1 MPDMAKGV
9 AKYKIFNSK
18 LTAIVSISMVLFL
31 LGLVSMGLMIED
43 KLSSYV
49 KENYI
54 VSLTIRDGSSDK
66 DVQST
71 LDILK
76 GKQYTKEVKYISK
89 EDALKE
95 LAEEMGED
103 PVEFLGYNPLFASFE
118 VKLKSE
124 YAEAAQIDKI
134 AKELGGLSVLKEI
147 RCPKQL
153 MEKVNNNINRISFL
167 LLLFSAVLLF
177 ISFVLI
183 NNTMR
188 LLIYADRFLIHTMKL
203 VGATRSFI
211 RRPYMKT
218 GVVIGLLAALFAIG
232 YVLLMSYLLD
242 DKLRLFI
249 DFNDTS
255 VYVVMFATILISGV
269 VITLIA
275 TYLSV
280 NKFLN
285 KHEGDLYY
293 I

>member
-1 MPDMAKGV
+1 MAKGV

-66 DVQST
+66 DVQAT

-76 GKQYTKEVKYISK
+76 GKEYTKEVKYISK

-95 LAEEMGED
+95 LTEEMGED
-103 PVEFLGYNPLFASFE
+103 PVDFLGYNPLFASFE
-118 VKLKSE
+118 IKLKSE
-124 YAEAAQIDKI
+124 YAEAAKIDKI

-153 MEKVNNNINRISFL
+153 MEKVNNNINRLSFL

-177 ISFVLI
+177 ISFILI
-183 NNTMR
+183 NNTVR
-188 LLIYADRFLIHTMKL
+188 LLVYADRFLIHTMKL

-211 RRPYMKT
+211 RKPYMKT
-218 GVVIGLLAALFAIG
+218 GVVIGLLAALLAIG
-232 YVLLMSYLLD
+232 YVVLMSCLLD

-255 VYVVMFATILISGV
+255 VYVVMFATILVSGI

-280 NKFLN
+280 NKFLD
-285 KHEGDLYY
+285 KYEGDLYY

>member
-1 MPDMAKGV
+1 MAKSV

-18 LTAIVSISMVLFL
+18 LTTIISISMVLFL

-66 DVQST
+66 DIQT
-71 LDILK
+71 ALTILK

-95 LAEEMGED
+95 LEKEMGED
-103 PVEFLGYNPLFASFE
+103 PIDFLGYNPLLASFE
-118 VKLKSE
+118 LNLKSE
-124 YAEAAQIDKI
+124 YAEASQIDKI
-134 AKELGGLSVLKEI
+134 VKELSGLSVLKEI
-147 RCPKQL
+147 SCPKQL
-153 MEKVNNNINRISFL
+153 IEKVNNNINKISFL

-177 ISFVLI
+177 ISFILI
-183 NNTMR
+183 NNTVR
-188 LLIYADRFLIHTMKL
+188 LLIYSDRFMIHTMKL
-203 VGATRSFI
+203 VGATKSFI
-211 RRPYMKT
+211 RKPYMKT

-232 YVLLMSYLLD
+232 YVILMSYLLD
-242 DKLRLFI
+242 DELRLFI

-255 VYVVMFATILISGV
+255 VYAVMFATILVSGI

-285 KHEGDLYY
+285 KNEGELYY

>member
-1 MPDMAKGV
+1 MAKGV

-66 DVQST
+66 DVQAT

-76 GKQYTKEVKYISK
+76 GKEYTKEVKYISK

-95 LAEEMGED
+95 LTEEMGED
-103 PVEFLGYNPLFASFE
+103 PVDFLGYNPLFASFE
-118 VKLKSE
+118 IKLKSE
-124 YAEAAQIDKI
+124 FAEAAKIDKI

-153 MEKVNNNINRISFL
+153 MEKVNNNINRLSFL

-177 ISFVLI
+177 ISFILI
-183 NNTMR
+183 NNTVR
-188 LLIYADRFLIHTMKL
+188 LLVYADRFLIHTMKL

-211 RRPYMKT
+211 RKPYMKT
-218 GVVIGLLAALFAIG
+218 GVVIGLLAALLAIG
-232 YVLLMSYLLD
+232 YVVLMSCLLD

-255 VYVVMFATILISGV
+255 VYVVMFATILVSGI

-280 NKFLN
+280 NKFLD

>member
-1 MPDMAKGV
+1 MAKGV

-66 DVQST
+66 DVQTT

-76 GKQYTKEVKYISK
+76 GKEYTKEVKYISK

-95 LAEEMGED
+95 LTEEMGED
-103 PVEFLGYNPLFASFE
+103 PVDFLGYNPLFASFE
-118 VKLKSE
+118 IKLKSE
-124 YAEAAQIDKI
+124 FAEAAKIDKI

-153 MEKVNNNINRISFL
+153 MEKVNNNINRLSFL

-183 NNTMR
+183 NNSVR
-188 LLIYADRFLIHTMKL
+188 LLIYSDRFLIHTMKL

-249 DFNDTS
+249 DFNDMS
-255 VYVVMFATILISGV
+255 VYAVMFATILVSGI

>member
-1 MPDMAKGV
+1 MAKGV

-66 DVQST
+66 DVQTT

-76 GKQYTKEVKYISK
+76 GKEYTKEVKYISK

-95 LAEEMGED
+95 LTEEMGED
-103 PVEFLGYNPLFASFE
+103 PVDFLGYNPLFASFE
-118 VKLKSE
+118 IKLKSE
-124 YAEAAQIDKI
+124 FAEAAKIDKI

-153 MEKVNNNINRISFL
+153 MEKVNNNINRLSFL

-183 NNTMR
+183 NNTVR
-188 LLIYADRFLIHTMKL
+188 LLIYSDRFLIHTMKL

-249 DFNDTS
+249 DFNDMS
-255 VYVVMFATILISGV
+255 VYAVMFATILVSGI

>member
-1 MPDMAKGV
+1 MAKGV

-66 DVQST
+66 DVQTT

-76 GKQYTKEVKYISK
+76 GKEYTKEVKYISK

-95 LAEEMGED
+95 LTEEMGED
-103 PVEFLGYNPLFASFE
+103 PVDFLGYNPLFASFE
-118 VKLKSE
+118 IKLKSE
-124 YAEAAQIDKI
+124 YAEAAKIDKI

-153 MEKVNNNINRISFL
+153 MEKVNNNINRLSFL

-177 ISFVLI
+177 ISFILI
-183 NNTMR
+183 NNTVR
-188 LLIYADRFLIHTMKL
+188 LLVYADRFLIHTMKL

-211 RRPYMKT
+211 RKPYMKT
-218 GVVIGLLAALFAIG
+218 GVVIGLLAALLAIG
-232 YVLLMSYLLD
+232 YVVLMSCLLD

-255 VYVVMFATILISGV
+255 VYVVMFATILISGI

-280 NKFLN
+280 NKFLD

>member
-1 MPDMAKGV
+1 MAKGV

-31 LGLVSMGLMIED
+31 LGLVSMGLMIEN

-66 DVQST
+66 DVQTT

-76 GKQYTKEVKYISK
+76 GKEYTKEVKYISK

-95 LAEEMGED
+95 LTEEMGED
-103 PVEFLGYNPLFASFE
+103 PVDFLGYNPLFASFE
-118 VKLKSE
+118 IKLKSE
-124 YAEAAQIDKI
+124 FAEAAKIDKI

-153 MEKVNNNINRISFL
+153 MEKVNNNINRLSFL

-183 NNTMR
+183 NNTVR
-188 LLIYADRFLIHTMKL
+188 LLIYSDRFLIHTMKL

-249 DFNDTS
+249 DFNDMS
-255 VYVVMFATILISGV
+255 VYAVMFATILVSGI